1 MAGIALTR
9 DNSLPEGS
17 LFADRYRVDH
27 LIGEGPR
34 KQTYL
39 AWDSKAR
46 RHVALAVMLPGA
58 DPLATQREVE
68 MLGNVCP
75 HPNIVT
81 LYEADLDADPPYLV
95 FEYIPGG
102 ELRDYCRNLQSQGQ
116 QVPLRDFF
124 RTARQLCRAL
134 AQVHGRGLIHRDVS
148 ATHIWLDERGEAHL
162 GDFDRAMSLDEPPPD
177 HGGPPAAEGYPAP
190 ELLSDAPDARADLY
204 SARRGPL

>member
-1 MAGIALTR
+1 MDSA
-9 DNSLPEGS
+9 LPEGS
-17 LFADRYRVDH
+17 IFADRYRVDH

-39 AWDSKAR
+39 AWDLKAR
-46 RHVALAVMLPGA
+46 RLVALAVMLPGA
-58 DPLATQREVE
+58 DPLATEQEVE
-68 MLGNVCP
+68 MLAKVSP

-102 ELRDYCRNLQSQGQ
+102 ELRDYYRNLQSEGK

-134 AQVHGRGLIHRDVS
+134 A
-148 ATHIWLDERGEAHL
+148 
-162 GDFDRAMSLDEPPPD
+162 
-177 HGGPPAAEGYPAP
+177 
-190 ELLSDAPDARADLY
+190 
-204 SARRGPL
+204 